1 MKSLRN
7 QFISSLTIAIIL
19 ILVTIPA
26 ISMAAGG
33 DTVVFLVR
41 HAEKTD
47 ESQDPELSEAGRQ
60 RSRELAQLLRD
71 AGIQHIHSTDFIRSR
86 DTAAPLA
93 DLLGLEVELYD
104 WDDPAAFAQS
114 LTNQGQRHLVV
125 GHSNTTTKLVELL
138 GGDPGTEI
146 EHSGEYDRLYV
157 LTIDSS
163 GRATV
168 ILIRYGKPF
177 TQ

>member
-1 MKSLRN
+1 MRY
-7 QFISSLTIAIIL
+7 FLTLAFSTAVL
-19 ILVTIPA
+19 FA
-26 ISMAAGG
+26 SMASPMIALAAQKS
-33 DTVVFLVR
+33 TVIFLVR

-47 ESQDPELSEAGRQ
+47 ESKDPELSEAGMN
-60 RSRELAQLLRD
+60 RSRELAQLLKD
-71 AGIQHIHSTDFIRSR
+71 AGILHIHSTDFIRSR
-86 DTAAPLA
+86 DTAEPLA

-114 LTNQGQRHLVV
+114 LKNQGQRHLVV

-146 EHSGEYDRLYV
+146 EHSGEYDRLYI

-163 GRATV
+163 GGVTV
-168 ILIRYGKPF
+168 TLIRYGTSFRK
-177 TQ
+177 

>member
-1 MKSLRN
+1 MRY
-7 QFISSLTIAIIL
+7 FLTHAFSTAIL
-19 ILVTIPA
+19 FA
-26 ISMAAGG
+26 SMANPVIASAAQKS
-33 DTVVFLVR
+33 TVVFLVR

-47 ESQDPELSEAGRQ
+47 ESQDPELSEDGRQ
-60 RSRELAQLLRD
+60 RSRELAELLRD
-71 AGIQHIHSTDFIRSR
+71 AAIQHIHSTDFIRSR

-125 GHSNTTTKLVELL
+125 GHSNTTTELVTLL
-138 GGDPGTEI
+138 GGDPGMEI